1 MMPRTHALLKAFV
14 MLWRTQQASNSDL
27 ARAFRRMRWVE
38 RRFVS
43 PLRGST
49 EFHNHGRCCSVGWRP
64 RLRLCQRSALSETRA
79 L

>member
-1 MMPRTHALLKAFV
+1 MTPPTRALLKAFV

-38 RRFVS
+38 RRVVS

-49 EFHNHGRCCSVGWRP
+49 GFPTSTVG
-64 RLRLCQRSALSETRA
+64 
-79 L
+79 